1 MKVKTLFLSVVV
13 FFGSIVYA
21 ESVQDLEKEIGS
33 MLMVGFYGTSVSEKS
48 QICQDIKKYDLAGVI
63 LFDYNPIDK
72 NKPKNIASK
81 EQLKTLSAQLRACS
95 KDQKLLIA
103 IDQEGGKVQRLK
115 SQYGFYGKF
124 PSAAGVSK
132 MSRADTLETY
142 RKMGKEL
149 KDAGINYD
157 LAPVVDLAINSKN
170 HVIYELGRS
179 YGANPKDVAAS
190 ASLFLQAM
198 HEEGVLT
205 SLKHFPGHGSSLGDT
220 HKGYVDVTK
229 SWSKQELEPFK
240 LLKSEAD
247 SVMVAHVFNA
257 NIDPKYPATL
267 SKATVQGLLRD
278 EIGFEGKIVFLD
290 FFGHQ
295 CPPCLASIDI
305 YKNIQ
310 EKYKDDIIVLGI
322 EVQGLTSEE
331 LQEFGKSKE
340 INYRLVSQDEA
351 YDFLNYITVRA
362 EWEGSI
368 PFLLIID
375 DKGVV
380 QLMHTGMIDEKTFE
394 EIIAELKKPQE
405 PKAS

>member
-1 MKVKTLFLSVVV
+1 MKVKTLFLSAVV

-48 QICQDIKKYDLAGVI
+48 QICQDIKRYDLAGVI

-81 EQLKTLSAQLRACS
+81 EQLKTLSAQLQACS
-95 KDQKLLIA
+95 KDKKLLIA
-103 IDQEGGKVQRLK
+103 LDQEGGKVQRLK

-132 MSRADTLETY
+132 MSSADTLEAY

-157 LAPVVDLAINSKN
+157 LAPVVDLALNSKN

-257 NIDPKYPATL
+257 SIDPKYPATL

-278 EIGFEGKIVFLD
+278 EIGFQGVVITDDLQMGAIAKSYSLSQTLKLAIGAGNDILLFGNQLD
-290 FFGHQ
+290 
-295 CPPCLASIDI
+295 P
-305 YKNIQ
+305 KNVVST
-310 EKYKDDIIVLGI
+310 EKLVKTIKELIKNGEVDRDDIQDASAR
-322 EVQGLTSEE
+322 VQRL
-331 LQEFGKSKE
+331 KSS
-340 INYRLVSQDEA
+340 L
-351 YDFLNYITVRA
+351 
-362 EWEGSI
+362 
-368 PFLLIID
+368 P
-375 DKGVV
+375 
-380 QLMHTGMIDEKTFE
+380 
-394 EIIAELKKPQE
+394 
-405 PKAS
+405 

>member
-1 MKVKTLFLSVVV
+1 MNIAAALKEATSLLKDNTPRARFEAELLLAYHLGVDRVYLARRDDEEVDDIEGYFALIRRRAQSEPYEYIINKVSFYDIELYVDNRVLIPRPETELLIDEVSKIIAQNSIKNIAEIGV
-13 FFGSIVYA
+13 GSGAISIVLA
-21 ESVQDLEKEIGS
+21 RAFPKLKVVATDISSDALEVATLNREKFALEERIELVNADLLG
-33 MLMVGFYGTSVSEKS
+33 
-48 QICQDIKKYDLAGVI
+48 GVI

-81 EQLKTLSAQLRACS
+81 EQLKTLSAQLQACS

-115 SQYGFYGKF
+115 SQYGFYGNF

-132 MSRADTLETY
+132 MSSADTLETY

-247 SVMVAHVFNA
+247 SMSWLRMFSMRVSIQ
-257 NIDPKYPATL
+257 NIR
-267 SKATVQGLLRD
+267 Q
-278 EIGFEGKIVFLD
+278 
-290 FFGHQ
+290 H
-295 CPPCLASIDI
+295 
-305 YKNIQ
+305 
-310 EKYKDDIIVLGI
+310 
-322 EVQGLTSEE
+322 
-331 LQEFGKSKE
+331 
-340 INYRLVSQDEA
+340 SQK
-351 YDFLNYITVRA
+351 R
-362 EWEGSI
+362 
-368 PFLLIID
+368 PF
-375 DKGVV
+375 KGYCE
-380 QLMHTGMIDEKTFE
+380 MR
-394 EIIAELKKPQE
+394 
-405 PKAS
+405 